1 MRSIQQACLQLKKRR
16 QKNQHKSI
24 DMDQSKEVVVPGF
37 QFFMTPFLRVLSD
50 GSTKHIRTIIDEII
64 ILEKLTPEQ
73 CAVKLSSQNETQVV
87 NRIAWVRTYLYK
99 SGLIHQVSRG
109 NYHITQDGLKALQRP
124 GRIDIRYLKTLD
136 TYQKWVTSFS
146 KDKNELQETEDIENT
161 TPTEKL
167 EAAYSNLIKE
177 VGIELLERVKKST
190 PAFFEKLVVDLLL
203 AMGYGGFDTANG
215 EVTKYSGDGG
225 IDGIIKEDKLGL
237 DKIYIQAKRWENS
250 VPVSAVRDF
259 AGSLLSKKA
268 RKGVFITTSSFPS
281 SAYEYVS
288 SIDPTIILIDG
299 ELLTKMMLE
308 YNVGVSTSQRYE
320 LKRLDND
327 YFEI

>member
-1 MRSIQQACLQLKKRR
+1 MENNST
-16 QKNQHKSI
+16 
-24 DMDQSKEVVVPGF
+24 VTVPGF
-37 QFFMTPFLRVLSD
+37 QYFMLPFLQVLAD
-50 GSTKHIRTIIDEII
+50 GNTKHMNEINELII
-64 ILEKLTPEQ
+64 KNTGMTPEQ
-73 CAVKLSSQNETQVV
+73 CAVLLPSNSDTLVR
-87 NRIAWVRTYLYK
+87 NRIGWVRTYLFK
-99 SGLIHQVSRG
+99 ASLIVQVSRG
-109 NYHITQDGLKALQRP
+109 NYHISAEGKVAINDNPNGINIK
-124 GRIDIRYLKTLD
+124 YLRTLAAF
-136 TYQKWVTSFS
+136 QNWGSSFS
-146 KDKNELQETEDIENT
+146 KSKEEEHIEAEETDT
-161 TPTEKL
+161 RTPTERL
-167 EAAYSNLIKE
+167 ESAFSTLIEE
-177 VGIELLERVKKST
+177 VAVELLDKVKKST

-268 RKGVFITTSSFPS
+268 RKGVFITTSSFPA
-281 SAYEYVS
+281 SAYEYVR

-299 ELLTKMMLE
+299 DQLTKMMLE
-308 YNVGVSTSQRYE
+308 YNVGVSTSQKYE

-327 YFEI
+327 YFEL

>member
-1 MRSIQQACLQLKKRR
+1 M
-16 QKNQHKSI
+16 
-24 DMDQSKEVVVPGF
+24 
-37 QFFMTPFLRVLSD
+37 
-50 GSTKHIRTIIDEII
+50 
-64 ILEKLTPEQ
+64 
-73 CAVKLSSQNETQVV
+73 
-87 NRIAWVRTYLYK
+87 
-99 SGLIHQVSRG
+99 
-109 NYHITQDGLKALQRP
+109 
-124 GRIDIRYLKTLD
+124 
-136 TYQKWVTSFS
+136 
-146 KDKNELQETEDIENT
+146 
-161 TPTEKL
+161 
-167 EAAYSNLIKE
+167 
-177 VGIELLERVKKST
+177 ELLEKVKKST

-268 RKGVFITTSSFPS
+268 RKGVFITTSSFPA
-281 SAYEYVS
+281 SAYEYVR

-299 ELLTKMMLE
+299 DQLTKMMLE
-308 YNVGVSTSQRYE
+308 YNVGVSTSQKYE

-327 YFEI
+327 YFEL